1 MVAVE
6 ARHQAAINAWPD
18 EPLLRTKGERLK
30 TGHVQA
36 GPRAMA
42 GWSAVVNVCW
52 PGPDGDGRTAAGELP
67 CRKRSL
73 FFLDGSLS
81 ECI

>member
-1 MVAVE
+1 MLSAAEMTRTMFAFAVCAQWSHLIVCPHLTWQSICRPAVVAVE
-6 ARHQAAINAWPD
+6 ARHQAAINAWPG

-42 GWSAVVNVCW
+42 G
-52 PGPDGDGRTAAGELP
+52 
-67 CRKRSL
+67 
-73 FFLDGSLS
+73 
-81 ECI
+81 